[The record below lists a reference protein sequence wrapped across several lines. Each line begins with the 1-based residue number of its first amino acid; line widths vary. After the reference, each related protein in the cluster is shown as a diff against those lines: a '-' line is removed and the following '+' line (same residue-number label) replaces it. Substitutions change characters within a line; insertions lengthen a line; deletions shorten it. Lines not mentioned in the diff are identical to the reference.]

1 MEFDTQLTTV
11 PLFYISLP
19 FPNHNSSCCLY
30 RNSQGT
36 IADFSIFK
44 PLSDALVRV
53 DVYAYRFNFPTES
66 LAFRYRN
73 VVAYLLG
80 ERAVDAQQTTTSEVM
95 AQITECSRHIADADA
110 ALRDTYMDA
119 TVAAWKRQRT
129 SGLAGSVLGARP
141 GSTVQNPMAATMRS
155 MMN

>member
-1 MEFDTQLTTV
+1 M
-11 PLFYISLP
+11 
-19 FPNHNSSCCLY
+19 
-30 RNSQGT
+30 
-36 IADFSIFK
+36 
-44 PLSDALVRV
+44 
-53 DVYAYRFNFPTES
+53 YAYRFNFPTES

-80 ERAVDAQQTTTSEVM
+80 ERAVDAQQTTTSQVM
-95 AQITECSRHIADADA
+95 AQITGCSRHIADADA

-129 SGLAGSVLGARP
+129 SGLAGSVLGTGP
-141 GSTVQNPMAATMRS
+141 GSTGQNPMAATMRS